1 MKSGFIVMLL
11 CLCSIAQAEIYKHID
26 ADGQVTYSSAPTKGA
41 KKLNLG
47 IPRKPPTTRA
57 RNNPTPAN
65 FPKIDATTQKN
76 RDSARYKILE
86 DELASEIKLLGDAH
100 QQLADSTANP
110 ELYTDSDGKTAPNSA
125 RHADK
130 IKSLQRRIKLHEQ
143 NIEALRAELPKSK

>member
-1 MKSGFIVMLL
+1 MKSSFIIILL
-11 CLCSIAQAEIYKHID
+11 CLCSTAQAEIYKHVD

-47 IPRKPPTTRA
+47 IPRKPPTTSA

-65 FPKIDATTQKN
+65 FPKVDSATQKS

-86 DELASEIKLLGDAH
+86 DELASEIKLLAETR
-100 QQLADSTANP
+100 QQLTDSTANP
-110 ELYTDSDGKTAPNSA
+110 ELYTGSDGKATPDSA

-130 IKSLQRRIKLHEQ
+130 IKSLQRRIRLHEQ
-143 NIEALRAELPKSK
+143 NIEALRAELPKPK